1 MANPKRK
8 HSKARSAKRRASNFN
23 TEMPTLTVNRQHGGE
38 AFTLPHNA
46 TPDGF
51 YKGRR
56 LPGFRDRRPSQGA

>member
-8 HSKARSAKRRASNFN
+8 HSHSRSAKRRGTWK
-23 TEMPTLTVNRQHGGE
+23 TEMPNLTLTQRGSKLTGS
-38 AFTLPHNA
+38 LPHTA

-56 LPGFRDRRPSQGA
+56 LPGFRDRRG